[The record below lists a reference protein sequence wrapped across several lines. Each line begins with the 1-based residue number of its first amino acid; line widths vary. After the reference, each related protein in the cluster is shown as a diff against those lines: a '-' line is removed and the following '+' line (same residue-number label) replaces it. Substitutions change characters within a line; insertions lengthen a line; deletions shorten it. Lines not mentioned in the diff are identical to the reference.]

1 METRRL
7 RDTTAV
13 LPGEDPDD
21 VDQVEAAPRPG
32 AAVADAL
39 VTGDDWT
46 RVELTQVTLS
56 RSWLLNADLSGTRW
70 DGGAIDRCVF
80 RACTLVGANIANTT
94 LKNVIFENC
103 RLDYAALSHV
113 RTVGPTLFLGCS
125 LTETT
130 FQHSSLTDAAFDG
143 CKLAATSFDECD
155 LRGAD
160 LRGNDL
166 AAITG
171 VASLRGARLT
181 EIQLAGLT
189 EAVVRDFQLNLSA

>member
-1 METRRL
+1 M

-21 VDQVEAAPRPG
+21 FDQVEAAPSPG
-32 AAVADAL
+32 AAVTDAL
-39 VTGDDWT
+39 VTDDIWT
-46 RVELTQVTLS
+46 RAELTQVTLS
-56 RSWLLNADLSGTRW
+56 RSWLLNADLSSTRW
-70 DGGAIDRCVF
+70 DGGAIERCVF
-80 RACTLVGANIANTT
+80 RACTLVGANIGNTT

-103 RLDYAALSHV
+103 RLDYAAFSHV
-113 RTVGPTLFLGCS
+113 RTVGPTLFFGCS

-130 FQHSSLTDAAFDG
+130 FQHSNLTAAAFDG
-143 CKLAATSFDECD
+143 CKLAATSLEECD
-155 LRGAD
+155 LRGTD

-181 EIQLAGLT
+181 VTQLAGLT
-189 EAVVRDFQLNLSA
+189 EAVVRDFQLDLSA